1 MANVQL
7 IRTDAEYKAALARAE
22 RLMDAEAGTPQGDE
36 LEHLAMVIEAYEE
49 KHQPIELPDP
59 ISAIEFRMEQEG
71 FENKDLVPIL
81 GSSAKVS
88 EVLSGKRD
96 LTLSMIRALHK
107 HLGIPAEVLI
117 QEPGGIIPDDA
128 EGLDWSRFP
137 VLELAKRGF
146 IKSTKHIKD
155 NAERAIRDLL
165 SRAGGLQA
173 AAPLFR
179 ASDGA
184 RRNAKMDTYALAAWC
199 LHVLAVARTSRPKKR
214 YRKGA
219 VTPQFLREV
228 AKLSAFDDGP
238 ARAQEFLAQHS
249 ILLIIAPHLPNTY
262 LDGAAM
268 LLDDDGTP
276 VIGMTL
282 RYDRLDNFWF
292 CLLHELA
299 HVARHLTTGGSAL
312 FVDDFDLRAQ
322 DDDEREREADEWAEE
337 ALIPNKEWDEHPAQ
351 DAPYPSNVLSLAQR
365 VGVHP
370 AIVAGRIRWRDRNY
384 RLLSQFVGNGEVR
397 KHFPDQWGLKA

>member
-1 MANVQL
+1 MGNVHL
-7 IRTDAEYKAALARAE
+7 IRTKDDYKAALARAE
-22 RLMDAEAGTPQGDE
+22 QLMDAEAGTARGDE

-49 KHQPIELPDP
+49 KHHPIELPDP
-59 ISAIEFRMEQEG
+59 IAAIQFRMEQEDLS
-71 FENKDLVPIL
+71 NKDLIPYI

-88 EVLSGKRD
+88 EILSGKRD

-117 QEPGGIIPDDA
+117 QEPGGTIPDDV

-137 VLELAKRGF
+137 VLEMAKRGF
-146 IKSTKHIKD
+146 IKAKKNAKE
-155 NAERAIRDLL
+155 NAERLLRDLMT
-165 SRAGGLQA
+165 RAGGLEV
-173 AAPLFR
+173 AAPLCR
-179 ASDGA
+179 KNDGA
-184 RRNAKMDTYALAAWC
+184 RRNAKMDSYALAGWC
-199 LHVLAVARTSRPKKR
+199 LHVLAEAATSKPKKA
-214 YRKGA
+214 YRKGVITRA
-219 VTPQFLREV
+219 FLREV

-238 ARAQEFLAQHS
+238 KRAKHFLAEHGI
-249 ILLIIAPHLPNTY
+249 ILIVAPHLPNTY

-268 LLDDDGTP
+268 LLADGTP

-292 CLLHELA
+292 CLLHELT
-299 HVARHLTTGGSAL
+299 HVARHLADGSERL
-312 FVDDFDLRAQ
+312 FVDDFDLRAK

-337 ALIPNKEWDEHPAQ
+337 ALIPHKEWDEHPAQ
-351 DAPYPSNVLSLAQR
+351 DAPYPSNVISLAQR

-384 RLLSQFVGNGEVR
+384 RILAQFVGTSEVR
-397 KHFPDQWGLKA
+397 KHFKGQWN

>member
-1 MANVQL
+1 MANVRL
-7 IRTDAEYKAALARAE
+7 IKTEADYETALARVAD
-22 RLMDAEAGTPQGDE
+22 LMDAEAGTAEGDE

-49 KHQPIELPDP
+49 QHHPIELPDP
-59 ISAIEFRMEQEG
+59 ISAIQFRMEQEG
-71 FENKDLVPIL
+71 LTNKDLVPYI

-117 QEPGGIIPDDA
+117 QEPGGTIPDEMND
-128 EGLDWSRFP
+128 LDWSRFP
-137 VLELAKRGF
+137 ILEMAKRGF
-146 IKSTKHIKD
+146 VKSKKNIKD
-155 NAERAIRDLL
+155 HAEQLLRDLMN
-165 SRAGGLQA
+165 RAGGIGV
-173 AAPLFR
+173 AAPLCR
-179 ASDGA
+179 KNDGG
-184 RRNAKMDTYALAAWC
+184 RRNAKMDSYALAGWC
-199 LHVLAVARTSRPKKR
+199 MFVLAKAGETKPKVAYKKGVITR
-214 YRKGA
+214 A
-219 VTPQFLREV
+219 FLREI

-238 ARAQEFLAQHS
+238 KRAQKYLADHG
-249 ILLIIAPHLPNTY
+249 IVLVVAEHLSNTY

-268 LLDDDGTP
+268 VLADGTP

-292 CLLHELA
+292 CLLHELV
-299 HVARHLTTGGSAL
+299 HVARHLGNGSERL
-312 FVDDFDLRAQ
+312 FVDDLDLRSK
-322 DDDEREREADEWAEE
+322 DDDPREREADEWAEE
-337 ALIPNKEWDEHPAQ
+337 ALIPKKEWDEHPAQ

-384 RLLSQFVGNGEVR
+384 RILSQFVGSGEVR
-397 KHFPDQWGLKA
+397 KHFPGAWG